1 MALLYSKTQPISTD
15 SISIPLL
22 HVVVYCCCILLFLH
36 PIYTQIREVE
46 IFYTNCEPV
55 PSDVP
60 FIRNFQTCSEYLA
73 NTGALSKSNIERR
86 DFEDCHCRVNF
97 TVPEELRSPWY
108 MYYGLGNYFQNHRR
122 YVNSWDVKQLRGN
135 RGSFLNPSDDCNP
148 IRNVENT
155 NGTRMPV
162 VPCGLTAN
170 SLFNGEHTLTSLLT

>member
-1 MALLYSKTQPISTD
+1 MWRYFIVRISQFLLTV
-15 SISIPLL
+15 LVF
-22 HVVVYCCCILLFLH
+22 HYCCCILFLYTVVFFY
-36 PIYTQIREVE
+36 PIYTQICEVE
-46 IFYTNCEPV
+46 IPYTNCEPV
-55 PSDVP
+55 ISDVP

-73 NTGALSKSNIERR
+73 NISALSNIERR

-162 VPCGLTAN
+162 VPCGLIAN